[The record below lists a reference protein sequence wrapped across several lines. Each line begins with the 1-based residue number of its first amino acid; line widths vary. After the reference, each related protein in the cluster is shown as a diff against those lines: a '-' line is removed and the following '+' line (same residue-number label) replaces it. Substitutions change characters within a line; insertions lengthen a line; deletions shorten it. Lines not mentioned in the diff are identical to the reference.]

1 MSDNS
6 LIFLTEFPEKVL
18 MPVVRALG
26 EFFFSPL
33 SDNFVK
39 ILYSLFPPGQAPEI
53 IDIIANATVI
63 DMIIGFGLPTILV
76 FSIIKWVIGIIM

>member
-18 MPVVRALG
+18 IPVVRALG

-33 SDNFVK
+33 NDNFVR

-76 FSIIKWVIGIIM
+76 FSIVKWVIGIIM